1 MKAIIVL
8 LCYLAILY
16 GYIANVYKLCQNDF
30 EAPLKPEII
39 RGIGVFVGP
48 VGVITGYMTLDG
60 EK

>member
-16 GYIANVYKLCQNDF
+16 GYIANVYKLCRNDF

-39 RGIGVFVGP
+39 RGIGIFVGS
-48 VGVITGYMTLDG
+48 VGVISVIVTLDG